1 VRRRSAFT
9 PFAGRGRVTIA
20 AILLTFGLFSAVS
33 VFLSIRA
40 TSRSKNRATE
50 VEVAARQRTLAERYV
65 KDVLLARQGA
75 KADPAATA
83 EVLTKSASTLL
94 DGGTVPGVEGDDDE
108 TKLSPASG
116 APVRAQL
123 KQSRRLVLDL
133 TATGSALLAH
143 RSVDSVRLTAHEHL
157 RIEDP
162 VTQLRAL
169 AGLSSNVSLNAARSI
184 ATDSDRNISDVIDL
198 QVALGAAGLM
208 ASLLLGWALIA
219 AARRQTA
226 HFRSLVTSSTDLVL
240 AFGSGGLRY
249 VSKSVSKMVDRPEA
263 ELLGKGLAHFVH
275 PDDRKTVTAACNHG
289 APQQINFRLLN
300 KFGEWRH
307 LEAHVTDLREDRHV
321 RSVVLNARDVTE
333 RVELEG
339 QLTRQAFY
347 DSLTGLANRALFR
360 DRLDQALARSERS
373 NALLALLIVDL
384 DTFKQVNDT
393 LGHDAGDQ
401 LLQELATR
409 FAATTRVSDTL
420 ARLGGDEFAVL
431 VEGADESRAV
441 GMAKRLLERLA
452 EPVSLVGRNFTIGAS
467 IGIVLHPGGAGKSE
481 DLLRHAD
488 LAMYEAKE
496 TGRGRYEVFNHGMA
510 RGLGESLG
518 LEHELRLGMERGE
531 LSLHY
536 QPEFDLET
544 RKIVGVEALLR
555 WQSPTRGAIPPDRFI
570 PVAEASGLIM
580 PLGEF
585 VLREACA
592 QTARWDS
599 DGILREGF
607 TTWVNVSGKQ
617 LTAGGLAVLVRRVLK
632 ETGLT
637 GTRLGLEVTETA
649 IVLEGPPS
657 ERALADLKE
666 VREIGVRI
674 AIDDFGTGFSSLGH
688 LRRFPVDLIKVD
700 RSFIQGVEHD
710 SKDAAITANLASL
723 AHALGLQAI
732 AEGVESDEQLTSVR
746 ELGCDLAQ
754 GFLFA
759 RPMPTDD
766 MSKMLAS
773 GDGATELVDAEA
785 SRAL

>member
-1 VRRRSAFT
+1 VRGRSAFT
-9 PFAGRGRVTIA
+9 PFAGRGRLTIA

-33 VFLSIRA
+33 VVLSINA

-65 KDVLLARQGA
+65 KEVLLARQGA
-75 KADPAATA
+75 KSDPAAMAT
-83 EVLTKSASTLL
+83 VLTKSASTLL
-94 DGGTVPGVEGDDDE
+94 DGGTAPGVEGDDDE
-108 TKLSPASG
+108 TELAPATG
-116 APVRAQL
+116 ATLRAQL
-123 KQSRRLVLDL
+123 RQSRRLVRDL

-143 RSVDSVRLTAHEHL
+143 RPVESVPLTAHEKIQL
-157 RIEDP
+157 EDP
-162 VTQLRAL
+162 VTRLRAL
-169 AGLSSNVSLNAARSI
+169 AGLSSNISLNAARTI
-184 ATDSDRNISDVIDL
+184 ATDSDRNISDLIDL
-198 QVALGAAGLM
+198 QVALGAAGLLT
-208 ASLLLGWALIA
+208 SLLLAWALIA

-226 HFRSLVTSSTDLVL
+226 HFRSLVTSSTDLVM

-249 VSKSVSKMVDRPEA
+249 VSGSVSKMVDRSDS
-263 ELLGKGLAHFVH
+263 ELLGGGLKPLVH
-275 PDDRKTVTAACNHG
+275 PDDRATVESACKHG
-289 APQQINFRLLN
+289 APQQITFRLVN

-333 RVELEG
+333 RVELEA

-347 DSLTGLANRALFR
+347 DNLTGLANRALFR

-373 NALLALLIVDL
+373 GDLLALLIVDL

-409 FAATTRVSDTL
+409 FSKTARASDTL

-431 VEGADESRAV
+431 LEGADESRAV
-441 GMAKRLLERLA
+441 AMAKRLLERLA
-452 EPVSLVGRNFTIGAS
+452 EPVSLVGRDFTIGAS
-467 IGIVLHPGGAGKSE
+467 IGIVLHPGGEGQSE

-496 TGRGRYEVFNHGMA
+496 TGRGRYEIFNYGMA

-518 LEHELRLGMERGE
+518 VEHELRLGLERGE

-536 QPEFDLET
+536 QPELDLET
-544 RKIVGVEALLR
+544 HKMVGVEALVR
-555 WQSPTRGAIPPDRFI
+555 WQSPTRGSVPPDRFI

-585 VLREACA
+585 VLREACG
-592 QTARWDS
+592 QTAIWCK
-599 DGILREGF
+599 DGLLPEGF
-607 TTWVNVSGKQ
+607 VTWVNVSGKQ
-617 LTAGGLAVLVRRVLK
+617 LTGGGLAELVRRVLK
-632 ETGLT
+632 DAGLD

-649 IVLEGPPS
+649 IVGEGPPS
-657 ERALADLKE
+657 DRALADLKE
-666 VREIGVRI
+666 VREMGVRI

-732 AEGVESDEQLTSVR
+732 AEGVESDEQLASVR

-754 GFLFA
+754 GYLFA
-759 RPMPTDD
+759 RPMPTEE
-766 MSKMLAS
+766 MSELLAS
-773 GDGATELVDAEA
+773 RDGIPAPAGAEA
-785 SRAL
+785 SSAL